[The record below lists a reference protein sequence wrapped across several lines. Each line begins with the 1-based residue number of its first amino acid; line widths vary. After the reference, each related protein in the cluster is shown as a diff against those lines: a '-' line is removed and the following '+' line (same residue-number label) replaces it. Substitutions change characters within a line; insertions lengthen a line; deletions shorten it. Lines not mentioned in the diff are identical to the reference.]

1 MRRHD
6 TPARHLPAAV
16 TTPYA
21 CTTYY
26 RLKPHVKILTDTAK
40 ILFRYLKNP
49 RQMGTVCPSSRFL
62 AKKMVSGINRKCGVI
77 VELGPGTGAIT
88 KHLVDSGLAKDCKL
102 YCIEFDSSLIPHLER
117 KFPSA
122 KIVNGSAEDLRDIV
136 GADTARICAVVS
148 SLPLISLPQ
157 RGRAQNTLR
166 SRSGP
171 PSRRQI
177 HPVHLQP
184 QTQPRK
190 NGLRK
195 NAPHRRLKSIYE
207 HPTRHA

>member
-1 MRRHD
+1 M
-6 TPARHLPAAV
+6 

-40 ILFRYLKNP
+40 IFFRYLKNP

-148 SLPLISLPQ
+148 SLPLISLPKEVVHKILSEVEAALPAG
-157 RGRAQNTLR
+157 GRFIQFTYNLKR
-166 SRSGP
+166 SPVRMGFEKMRHIDASKVFMNIP
-171 PSRRQI
+171 PARVDVFEKIS
-177 HPVHLQP
+177 
-184 QTQPRK
+184 
-190 NGLRK
+190 
-195 NAPHRRLKSIYE
+195 
-207 HPTRHA
+207 